1 MNTAKSYIKT
11 ILEFEKQDQIA
22 IKKKLKLNESENKI
36 QILQIDMIIKE
47 IENII
52 RRDQLK

>member
-36 QILQIDMIIKE
+36 QILQCDMIIKE

-52 RRDQLK
+52 KEG

>member
-1 MNTAKSYIKT
+1 MNSAKSYIKT
-11 ILEFEKQDQIA
+11 ILDFEKQDQIT
-22 IKKKLKLNESENKI
+22 IKKKLKLNGSKNKT

>member
-1 MNTAKSYIKT
+1 MNSAKSYIKT

-36 QILQIDMIIKE
+36 QILQCDMIIKE

>member
-22 IKKKLKLNESENKI
+22 IKKKLKLGGPENKI

-52 RRDQLK
+52 RRDQVK

>member
-1 MNTAKSYIKT
+1 MNSAKSYIKT
-11 ILEFEKQDQIA
+11 ILDFEKQDQIT
-22 IKKKLKLNESENKI
+22 IKKKLKLNGSKNKT

-52 RRDQLK
+52 KEG

>member
-22 IKKKLKLNESENKI
+22 IKKKLKSGGPENKI

-52 RRDQLK
+52 RRDQVK